1 MGLTER
7 EQQLLDEL
15 ERSLSGTSA
24 EKKSKKLSRENVSA
38 KRVISGLLV
47 FVAGISVLLAGVM
60 NQVMGIGVIGF
71 ALMLGGVY
79 LAIST
84 PRAKN

>member
-15 ERSLSGTSA
+15 EKSLGAGPTSTAKRKLASG
-24 EKKSKKLSRENVSA
+24 NMSA
-38 KRVISGLLV
+38 KRVIAGTLI
-47 FVAGISVLLAGVM
+47 FVAGLATLFAGVM
-60 NQVMGIGVIGF
+60 NQALPIGLAGF

-79 LAIST
+79 LAAST
-84 PRAKN
+84 ASSK